1 MDLRH
6 PVNITQLMIF
16 NKNIVNSK
24 FIFSLIISV
33 AEKLL
38 ISPLVAVDQLL
49 FNLKSLAITEV

>member
-49 FNLKSLAITEV
+49 FNLKSLAITEE

>member
-1 MDLRH
+1 MDVRH

>member
-49 FNLKSLAITEV
+49 FNLKSLTITEV

>member
-16 NKNIVNSK
+16 NKNFVNSK

>member
-6 PVNITQLMIF
+6 PVNFTQLMIF

>member
-16 NKNIVNSK
+16 NTNIVNSK

>member
-16 NKNIVNSK
+16 NKSIVNSK

>member
-33 AEKLL
+33 AEKLF